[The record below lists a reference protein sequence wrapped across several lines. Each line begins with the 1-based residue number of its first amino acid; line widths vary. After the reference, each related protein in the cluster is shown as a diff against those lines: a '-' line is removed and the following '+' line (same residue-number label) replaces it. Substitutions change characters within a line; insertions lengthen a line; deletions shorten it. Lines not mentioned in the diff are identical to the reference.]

1 MTQRM
6 KATVSYDGT
15 HFSGFQVQEK
25 NRTVQGELEKA
36 LMKIHKGQPIR
47 IQASGRT
54 DAGVHARGQ
63 VIHFDTELR
72 MGDYNWRKA
81 LNTLLPD
88 DVRITDIM
96 EAEEGFHARYTA
108 KRKQYKYFVHN
119 APEQDVFKRHYVHH
133 VPYHLELARMQ
144 QAIKA
149 IEGTHDFSA
158 FCSARTG
165 VKGDKIRT
173 IYEAV
178 CEKQEDMLVFTF
190 TGSGFLY
197 NMVRILAGTLID
209 IGNGRKEAEDMAKIL
224 ESKDRQLASKTA
236 AASGLCLWKVDY

>member
-1 MTQRM
+1 MTQRI

-15 HFSGFQVQEK
+15 RFFGFQVQD
-25 NRTVQGELEKA
+25 NQRTVQGELQKA
-36 LMKIHKGQPIR
+36 LMTIHKGQTIR

-63 VIHFDTELR
+63 IIHFDTELR

-81 LNTLLPD
+81 LNALLPD
-88 DVRITDIM
+88 DVRIIDIAQVD
-96 EAEEGFHARYTA
+96 EDFHARYSV
-108 KRKQYKYFVHN
+108 KRKQYKFFVLN

-133 VPYHLELARMQ
+133 VPYNLELDRIQ
-144 QAIKA
+144 QAITA

-158 FCSARTG
+158 FCSASTG

-178 CEKQEDMLVFTF
+178 CEKQDDMLVFTF

-197 NMVRILAGTLID
+197 NMVRILVGTLID
-209 IGNGRKEAEDMAKIL
+209 IANARKEPEDMARIL
-224 ESKDRQLASKTA
+224 ESKDRKLASKTA